1 MGWEIQA
8 FIASRSY
15 TPASERQRRVILE
28 QFASWCD
35 PLAADGDDL
44 LRWWDG
50 TRHLSA
56 SSRRTY
62 LLAVRGFLDWL
73 CRAGHRVGNPA
84 ELIRPPTVHR
94 APPKVLTDEQVEKLK
109 CSLSS
114 DTERLCVG
122 LMLDLGLRVGEVTAL
137 DAGDLAD
144 GVLRVTGKGGKVAN
158 LPMPA
163 HLEPLFHRCVPLGC
177 TVDALG
183 MRVKK
188 WLRRAGVTGH
198 SAHSLRRTAATRW
211 AMSGVPPHVIAA
223 LLRHS
228 SLSTSAHYVRVDVAD
243 MAAVV

>member
-1 MGWEIQA
+1 MAREITSYL
-8 FIASRSY
+8 ASRSY

-35 PLAADGDDL
+35 PLTADSDDL

-50 TRHLSA
+50 TRHLKPTT
-56 SSRRTY
+56 RRTY

-73 CRAGHRVGNPA
+73 CKAGHRTGNPA

-94 APPKVLTDEQVEKLK
+94 SPPKVLADADVVALVESLTTAEQRF
-109 CSLSS
+109 
-114 DTERLCVG
+114 TIG
-122 LMLDLGLRVGEVTAL
+122 MMLDLGLRVGEVAAL
-137 DAGDLAD
+137 EPGDLVD
-144 GVLRVTGKGGKVAN
+144 GVLTVRGKGGKVAH

-163 HLEPLFHRCVPLGC
+163 HLQPLFVECVPIGC
-177 TVDALG
+177 TVDALA

-188 WLRRAGVTGH
+188 WLREAGIVGH

-211 AMSGVPPHVIAA
+211 MRSGVPPHVIAA

-228 SLSTSAHYVRVDVAD
+228 SLSTSAHYVRVGVDD
-243 MAAVV
+243 MAAAI